1 MGPGAAAGERRAA
14 RRGAATGG
22 LRRRMRSRATLLLEA
37 RMFGP
42 RLGRGASS
50 GAMRPASCRLH
61 AARIASRHG
70 TRPFARKRDPARRE
84 GAARRREVAART
96 NVSRETSARTHARR
110 VIERAAAS
118 RARLRCAVFTHML
131 RIRPSCG
138 PVPFR
143 SGAFSQVALRRV
155 ASFRSRCRKYRNMWV
170 NTARKR
176 SGRAGSTEGYAPNRR
191 VRTNVLRGASQPL
204 IRRLWAQ
211 DAVGSRDASRL
222 LPLCRLPV
230 EHAPHHLVTCA
241 TCNRHACRAGAR
253 YDRFND
259 N

>member
-70 TRPFARKRDPARRE
+70 TRPLARKRDPRGGKGPHA
-84 GAARRREVAART
+84 GAKSQHVQMFHVKHPPAL
-96 NVSRETSARTHARR
+96 HALR

-176 SGRAGSTEGYAPNRR
+176 SGRAGSTEGYAPNRG